1 MSCARFARRGTV
13 GHGSAIHRQVP
24 IRLLPAPRL
33 RHGAPMTGWRGFLDE
48 GRRAGGVIRLA
59 EAARR
64 HDLVLSIV
72 QERARAEGWWRP
84 FPGVVGLPGVAEDAE
99 AWCRA
104 ACLHV
109 SDGREDA
116 LLALTRHS
124 ALHLYGLVRT
134 APTRTQVVV
143 PAGCGVVSTSRLQV
157 IRSRDLQPA
166 DVTRR
171 GGKPVA
177 TGPRLVRDLAPVVEL
192 DHLRNV
198 VVDLVQ
204 RRITSIEDIRDQLPR
219 WPRFPGRPRM
229 RTVLDQLSGAGRT
242 DAGLEYRIRAGLR
255 DEGIPLDRGQ
265 VAVALVGG
273 GTIHL
278 DLGIAAIRFG
288 IEAESMLAH
297 SERRQLL
304 VDVQRSNALA
314 RLDDDWRVLRC
325 TWEVLGAGWSA
336 FAAEVREVVAAQS
349 RRHLGVPWPR
359 PQDVVEQ
366 P

>member
-1 MSCARFARRGTV
+1 
-13 GHGSAIHRQVP
+13 
-24 IRLLPAPRL
+24 
-33 RHGAPMTGWRGFLDE
+33 
-48 GRRAGGVIRLA
+48 
-59 EAARR
+59 
-64 HDLVLSIV
+64 
-72 QERARAEGWWRP
+72 
-84 FPGVVGLPGVAEDAE
+84 
-99 AWCRA
+99 
-104 ACLHV
+104 
-109 SDGREDA
+109 
-116 LLALTRHS
+116 
-124 ALHLYGLVRT
+124 
-134 APTRTQVVV
+134 
-143 PAGCGVVSTSRLQV
+143 V